1 MTSTV
6 VASIVDPSPCSVPSY
21 LRWGNAMTCF
31 ATEMKQQALAPEMPL
46 DLRQAGD
53 PWGCAAKGGM

>member
-1 MTSTV
+1 
-6 VASIVDPSPCSVPSY
+6 
-21 LRWGNAMTCF
+21 MTCF